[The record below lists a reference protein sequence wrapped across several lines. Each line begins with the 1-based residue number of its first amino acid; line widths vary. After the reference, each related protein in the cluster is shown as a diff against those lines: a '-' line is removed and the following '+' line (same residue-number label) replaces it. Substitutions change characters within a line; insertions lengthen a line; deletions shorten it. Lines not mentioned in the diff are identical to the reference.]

1 MRRRGLELVL
11 LALVLLSQLALASV
25 QRIDDAQ
32 APTGDDLRALSTL
45 CGAPATPADRH
56 HPGRGLDGPLCPIGA
71 AFDLPPILP
80 PDAPWHPAALLL
92 AALAGWTLLQPRAPP
107 AARRRAYRARG
118 PPLPN

>member
-25 QRIDDAQ
+25 LRIDDARAQ
-32 APTGDDLRALSTL
+32 TGDDLRALSVL

-56 HPGRGLDGPLCPIGA
+56 HPAHRRDGPLCPIGA

-92 AALAGWTLLQPRAPP
+92 PALAGWILLQPRAPP
-107 AARRRAYRARG
+107 AGRHRAYRARG
-118 PPLPN
+118 PPIPN